1 MPSPQQVWPGVQMTP
16 RPQTGPP
23 ATADCSQGPPS
34 GPPLDELLDV
44 DVVPPLDVEV
54 LAPLDDVVP
63 LAPELADVPA
73 SAPVPGRQRPAW
85 HVSPALQVPFVKHGC
100 SRPPSPLTGSG
111 SLPVHAIHT
120 PAAITSART
129 PHTRYRIACESSRY
143 RLTTRAT
150 LHVGHGAES
159 AVGADGRE
167 LGLEDR
173 PT

>member
-1 MPSPQQVWPGVQMTP
+1 ML
-16 RPQTGPP
+16 
-23 ATADCSQGPPS
+23 
-34 GPPLDELLDV
+34 PPLDEDV
-44 DVVPPLDVEV
+44 LP
-54 LAPLDDVVP
+54 P

-73 SAPVPGRQRPAW
+73 SAVPGRQRPAW

>member
-85 HVSPALQVPFVKHGC
+85 HASAALHVPFAKHG
-100 SRPPSPLTGSG
+100 
-111 SLPVHAIHT
+111 
-120 PAAITSART
+120 
-129 PHTRYRIACESSRY
+129 
-143 RLTTRAT
+143 
-150 LHVGHGAES
+150 
-159 AVGADGRE
+159 
-167 LGLEDR
+167 
-173 PT
+173 